1 MLAILMFSRN
11 PKRFIIVYALYFLLT
26 NKSNSHHTGDR
37 VSPRLGRGFWAD
49 SLVKYLGA
57 NIHIPYMQ
65 TILEQAQSGGRFV
78 FAVHPHSI
86 FGISTLIHFALARL
100 ITKERFQNLLDFRVL
115 TINMNFFIPV
125 LREYLMARGFVCAD
139 PETFSTLIDRG
150 ISPVIV
156 PGGSEETL
164 FAYSGSADLVI
175 NKRLGF
181 VREALRNNAF
191 LIPVYCFGDNE
202 AVPVIRSERY
212 LRFQRFVQKWLTF
225 ATPIIIV
232 FFRRAV
238 PMHMVIGRPLPLPPE
253 SAGSFEER
261 VVLYHSQYKDA
272 LKSLFDKFLPTYGT
286 DAEKK
291 GPGIRFIK

>member
-1 MLAILMFSRN
+1 MS
-11 PKRFIIVYALYFLLT
+11 
-26 NKSNSHHTGDR
+26 SW
-37 VSPRLGRGFWAD
+37 LGKGAWAD
-49 SLVKYLGA
+49 AIIKYLGA
-57 NIHIPYMQ
+57 NIHTPHLGDI
-65 TILEQAQSGGRFV
+65 TRQARNGGRFV

-86 FGISTLIHFALARL
+86 FGVSALVHFALARL
-100 ITKERFQNLLDFRVL
+100 ITRKLFHNLLDFRVL
-115 TINMNFFIPV
+115 TINMNFVIPL

-139 PETFSTLIDRG
+139 PQTFTDLLNRG

-164 FAYSGSADLVI
+164 FAYPGSADLVI

-181 VREALRNNAF
+181 VREALRNNAS

-202 AVPVIRSERY
+202 AVPVIRSDRY
-212 LRFQRFVQKWLTF
+212 LRFQRWLQKFLTF

-232 FFRRAV
+232 FFKRAV
-238 PMHMVIGRPLPLPPE
+238 PLHMVVGQPLSPPPE

-261 VVLYHSQYKDA
+261 VVLYHSQYKAA
-272 LKSLFDKFLPTYGT
+272 LESLFKNFLPLYGT
-286 DAEKK
+286 PAEKS